1 MTSTREI
8 SGSRLARSL
17 TFLTISFFISWL
29 AGNGKLAKIVHPRM
43 NLWIEGAGVLF
54 LVLAFAQMLLL
65 SKKPRHS
72 DPLSFFIPI
81 AYVLAITFIFVQ
93 SNTFSTSR
101 FDQGDDS
108 VAVENAIFS
117 KRDKIAAQ
125 ASKGALPSTIVFD
138 DDKYWTLYNR
148 LYDDPSAAAGHRIVI
163 QGFFHRSSGYPAD
176 TGLIGRNLM
185 WCCSADMSGIGLVAQ
200 GQGVA
205 GFKESDWVE
214 ASGRLST
221 IEFDMNGGG
230 KKTTI
235 PLILIDSLKPVD
247 KGATSNIIF
256 PF

>member
-1 MTSTREI
+1 
-8 SGSRLARSL
+8 
-17 TFLTISFFISWL
+17 
-29 AGNGKLAKIVHPRM
+29 M
-43 NLWIEGAGVLF
+43 NLWIEGAGALF

-72 DPLSFFIPI
+72 DPVSFFVPI

-93 SNTFSTSR
+93 SNTFSPSR
-101 FDQGDDS
+101 FDEGDDS

-125 ASKGALPSTIVFD
+125 ASKGALPSTIAFD
-138 DDKYWTLYNR
+138 DDRYWTLYNR
-148 LYDDPSAAAGHRIVI
+148 LYDVPSAAAGHQVVI
-163 QGFFHRSSGYPAD
+163 QGFFHRTGGYPAD
-176 TGLIGRNLM
+176 TALIGRNLM
-185 WCCSADMSGIGLVAQ
+185 WCCSADMSGIGLVAR
-200 GQGVA
+200 GQEVA

-221 IEFDMNGGG
+221 IEFDMNGDG

-235 PLILIDSLKPVD
+235 PLIVIDSLKHVD
-247 KGATSNIIF
+247 KGATSSIIF

>member
-1 MTSTREI
+1 MTSRREI

-54 LVLAFAQMLLL
+54 LVLAFAQMLSL

-125 ASKGALPSTIVFD
+125 AS
-138 DDKYWTLYNR
+138 N
-148 LYDDPSAAAGHRIVI
+148 
-163 QGFFHRSSGYPAD
+163 FHRSRQRHIFSMTRLDEAAEGALVPALRIRKIALRKI
-176 TGLIGRNLM
+176 TLAHSL
-185 WCCSADMSGIGLVAQ
+185 
-200 GQGVA
+200 GQRVHKHA
-205 GFKESDWVE
+205 
-214 ASGRLST
+214 R
-221 IEFDMNGGG
+221 GG
-230 KKTTI
+230 
-235 PLILIDSLKPVD
+235 
-247 KGATSNIIF
+247 
-256 PF
+256 